1 MGLAAMATTARGMA
15 ATVRVLGRG
24 ELGRFTGGDRSEVAR
39 FETELAGYVG
49 ARHALAVN
57 SGTSA
62 LVAALVGAGVGPGDE
77 VLVPAYTWVSTAAA
91 ALAVG
96 AVPVLVEIDGS
107 LTMDPAD
114 LAERITPRSRAV
126 LPVHMG
132 NHVADMDRIM
142 EVAAAHD
149 LVVIEDACQA
159 IGATYRGRQVGSIG
173 HAGCFSFNQH
183 KNIRAG
189 EGGALVTGDT
199 ALFDRAAM
207 YHDVGSYERPGFRGA
222 DTDLIVGVN
231 LRMPEL
237 SAAVLRPQLARLD
250 AQIARRHR
258 HRGIMLEAL
267 AARVGRDLAPVP
279 HQDPARAAGLAVGF
293 GSAQAAVRFA
303 AGRGVHRLA
312 DSGRHVY
319 TNWRS
324 LQARNPLH
332 PARDPYAAVDREVD
346 HGPDACPRTLEILA
360 RTCAIDLAPEL
371 PTPAFRLLAR
381 RTAARPGAAQPGAAQ
396 PGVSGLSGAGTACT

>member
-39 FETELAGYVG
+39 FETDLAAHVG
-49 ARHALAVN
+49 TRHALAVN

-62 LVAALVGAGVGPGDE
+62 LVAALVGAGIGPGDE

-96 AVPVLVEIDGS
+96 AVPVLVEVDAS
-107 LTMDPAD
+107 LTMDPVD
-114 LAERITPRSRAV
+114 LDARITPRSRAV

-132 NHVADMDRIM
+132 NHVADMDPIM

-149 LVVIEDACQA
+149 LLVVEDACQA
-159 IGATYRGRQVGSIG
+159 IGVTYRGRRVGSIG

-189 EGGALVTGDT
+189 EGGALVTNDS

-207 YHDVGSYERPGFRGA
+207 YHDVGSYERDGFTGA
-222 DTDLIVGVN
+222 DANLIVGVN

-237 SAAVLRPQLARLD
+237 SAAVLRPQLATLD
-250 AQIARRHR
+250 AQIARRRR
-258 HRGIMLEAL
+258 HRGLVLEAL
-267 AARVGRDLAPVP
+267 AGRVGRDLRPIPHHDPV
-279 HQDPARAAGLAVGF
+279 QAAGLAVQF
-293 GSAQAAVRFA
+293 GSPEAAARFGA
-303 AGRGVHRLA
+303 NRGVHRLI
-312 DSGRHVY
+312 DTGRHVY

-332 PARDPYAAVDREVD
+332 PALDPYAAVDGEID

-381 RTAARPGAAQPGAAQ
+381 RI
-396 PGVSGLSGAGTACT
+396 AG